1 MKTLWNTSCGA
12 ALALCLGA
20 GAAQAQEAA
29 TQSETIVV
37 TATGRTEALSSTKT
51 DTPLIETPQSIS
63 VITREEMDVRAVHTV
78 SDALAYSAGVQ
89 AESAG
94 IDSRVDEVTVRGFGA
109 GGFSS
114 NNNFLDGLRLPSGG
128 QWTRLAFD
136 PFGLQQ
142 IDVLKGPSSVLYG
155 QSAPGGIV
163 NTVTKRPSL
172 RTANEIMWQSAG
184 YTELERWQ
192 HQVAADVGGSLSAD
206 DGVLYRL
213 VGLYRDGDT
222 QIDETSNSRLFFSPS
237 LSWDIGPDTS
247 VTFLAQYQQ
256 DRGGSTYQFLPMTG
270 TLLPSNGRRIAVDS
284 YLGEPDW
291 NVFDRDQHLGAVFF
305 THNFSDALT
314 LRSNLRY
321 THADSLYRVTVLAG
335 DTVTSCGAIAG
346 CIPGQTINRRAVQGV
361 GETDGWAIDN
371 QLEYEFTTG
380 AIEHTLLGGVDYF
393 YTEWSH
399 NRDLVTPSQV
409 LPLLDIFNP
418 APRGSS
424 SYAANLNPQAAN
436 LYIDTESSQ
445 TGVYIQDQL
454 AIGNWRIAI
463 GARHDWAE
471 DDTYYP
477 LIGGPATHVE
487 ADDTTW
493 RAGAVYLFDNGF
505 APYFSYSESFLPAS
519 GTYFDGRPFE
529 PTTGQQY
536 EAGIRYQPPGSNA
549 FITLGVYEITQ
560 QNLTTPDPVNMCG
573 ANPCSVQ
580 TGEAQIRGV
589 ELEGRATLPFGLAVI
604 ATATEM
610 DTEITRTNTA
620 AELGN
625 QLAQAPEHMASL
637 FLDYRFDAGP
647 LNGLGVGGGVRYTG
661 ESYGNVTNTI
671 AIPDYTVFDLFARY
685 DLGALNAA
693 WSGAIVSVNA
703 RNAADETYVAT
714 CYSVAACY
722 YGSGRTL
729 NVRLQYRW

>member
-256 DRGGSTYQFLPMTG
+256 DP
-270 TLLPSNGRRIAVDS
+270 V
-284 YLGEPDW
+284 
-291 NVFDRDQHLGAVFF
+291 
-305 THNFSDALT
+305 
-314 LRSNLRY
+314 
-321 THADSLYRVTVLAG
+321 
-335 DTVTSCGAIAG
+335 
-346 CIPGQTINRRAVQGV
+346 
-361 GETDGWAIDN
+361 
-371 QLEYEFTTG
+371 
-380 AIEHTLLGGVDYF
+380 
-393 YTEWSH
+393 
-399 NRDLVTPSQV
+399 
-409 LPLLDIFNP
+409 
-418 APRGSS
+418 SS
-424 SYAANLNPQAAN
+424 
-436 LYIDTESSQ
+436 
-445 TGVYIQDQL
+445 
-454 AIGNWRIAI
+454 
-463 GARHDWAE
+463 
-471 DDTYYP
+471 
-477 LIGGPATHVE
+477 
-487 ADDTTW
+487 
-493 RAGAVYLFDNGF
+493 
-505 APYFSYSESFLPAS
+505 
-519 GTYFDGRPFE
+519 
-529 PTTGQQY
+529 
-536 EAGIRYQPPGSNA
+536 
-549 FITLGVYEITQ
+549 
-560 QNLTTPDPVNMCG
+560 
-573 ANPCSVQ
+573 
-580 TGEAQIRGV
+580 
-589 ELEGRATLPFGLAVI
+589 
-604 ATATEM
+604 
-610 DTEITRTNTA
+610 
-620 AELGN
+620 
-625 QLAQAPEHMASL
+625 
-637 FLDYRFDAGP
+637 
-647 LNGLGVGGGVRYTG
+647 
-661 ESYGNVTNTI
+661 
-671 AIPDYTVFDLFARY
+671 
-685 DLGALNAA
+685 
-693 WSGAIVSVNA
+693 
-703 RNAADETYVAT
+703 
-714 CYSVAACY
+714 
-722 YGSGRTL
+722 
-729 NVRLQYRW
+729 